1 MRGTPTKA
9 HRPPAY
15 PILEAKIAEHG
26 IKKKDIAKVLRITAR
41 ALSSKFTRKVSFSLD
56 EALTI
61 KQTFFPDISVE
72 ELFDKCDDIVI
83 LNHKVNNSKKR
94 CELIAA
100 AKKIFDEDFD

>member
-1 MRGTPTKA
+1 MSAKV

-41 ALSSKFTRKVSFSLD
+41 ALSSKFTRKVSFTLD

-61 KQTFFPDISVE
+61 KQMFFPDISVE
-72 ELFDKCDDIVI
+72 KLFE
-83 LNHKVNNSKKR
+83 HERS
-94 CELIAA
+94 
-100 AKKIFDEDFD
+100 

>member
-1 MRGTPTKA
+1 MSAKV

-41 ALSSKFTRKVSFSLD
+41 ALSSKFTRKVSFTLD

-61 KQTFFPDISVE
+61 KQMFFPDISAE
-72 ELFDKCDDIVI
+72 KLFE
-83 LNHKVNNSKKR
+83 HERS
-94 CELIAA
+94 
-100 AKKIFDEDFD
+100 

>member
-1 MRGTPTKA
+1 MSAKV

-26 IKKKDIAKVLRITAR
+26 IKKKDIAKALRITAR
-41 ALSSKFTRKVSFSLD
+41 ALSSKFTRKVSFTLD

-72 ELFDKCDDIVI
+72 KLFDKCDDIVI
-83 LNHKVNNSKKR
+83 LNHEVSNSKKH

-100 AKKIFDEDFD
+100 AKEIFDEEFD

>member
-1 MRGTPTKA
+1 MSAKA

-26 IKKKDIAKVLRITAR
+26 IKKKDIAKALRITAR
-41 ALSSKFTRKVSFSLD
+41 ALSSKFTRRVSFTLD

-61 KQTFFPDISVE
+61 KQMFFPDISVE

-83 LNHKVNNSKKR
+83 LNRKVNNSKKH

-100 AKKIFDEDFD
+100 AKEMFDEEFD